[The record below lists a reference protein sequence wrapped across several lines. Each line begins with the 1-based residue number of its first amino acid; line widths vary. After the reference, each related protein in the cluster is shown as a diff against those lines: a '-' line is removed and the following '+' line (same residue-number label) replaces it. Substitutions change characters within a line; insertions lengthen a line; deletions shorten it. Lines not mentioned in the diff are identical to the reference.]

1 MVLPGDADR
10 KQAATRKAIQG
21 GKYITVVA
29 VFPDFGR
36 AEHAI
41 GALHQSGF
49 TTDEVSLVARGTDAS
64 SEIPSQAE
72 SEHAVQ
78 GAERGAI
85 AGGILGGLVGVAALA
100 IPGVA
105 PIAAAGWLAA
115 ALGGAAVGAA
125 SGGLIGAM
133 AEMGVPKDVAQRY
146 GKQVSE
152 GNYLVM
158 VVAHEGAREQDASRI
173 LTEVGSDE
181 VESYP
186 YQVRTKKFP
195 GDLTYEAEEH
205 LDEPRDESGYRGA

>member
-1 MVLPGDADR
+1 MVLPGDAEWEED
-10 KQAATRKAIQG
+10 ATRRAIQG
-21 GKYITVVA
+21 GKYHTVVA
-29 VFPDFGR
+29 VFPDFDT
-36 AEHAI
+36 AEHAL
-41 GALHQSGF
+41 GALHQAGYTPS
-49 TTDEVSLVARGTDAS
+49 EVSLVARGTEAA

-72 SEHAVQ
+72 SEHAVH

-85 AGGILGGLVGVAALA
+85 VGGILGGLVGVAALA

-105 PIAAAGWLAA
+105 PIVAAGWLAA

-133 AEMGVPKDVAQRY
+133 AEMGVPEDVARQY
-146 GKQVSE
+146 GHQVSE

-158 VVAHEGAREQDASRI
+158 VVAHAGAREQDASRI
-173 LTEVGSDE
+173 LIEAGSED

-195 GDLTYEAEEH
+195 GDLTYEAEE
-205 LDEPRDESGYRGA
+205 LLNETKDEPGSRGA